1 MLAFLV
7 QRISQA
13 VVVMFVISVI
23 AFAIQDG
30 LGDPLQEM
38 VGMSVSQEERE
49 ALRDELGLNDS
60 MVVQYLRFAGN
71 AIQGDLGNSYFY
83 GKPTLDVIAE
93 HLPAT
98 LELVIGASLIIM
110 LLSVPIGVYAAI
122 RPQALLSKFFMGVST
137 VGISIPVFLTAIVLI
152 QIYSIGV
159 TVEWFPADTG
169 WGSWLNGALTTEGG
183 LPSYGRGDDL
193 THLFGTWNS
202 GFFSNRGLMHL
213 VLPCVSLAS
222 IMLPLFIRL
231 IRAEMMEVLQSDYIR
246 YARAKGL
253 SAVRINFL
261 HALKNTMLPVITV
274 GGVQIGVMV
283 AYTIL
288 TETVFQWPGVG
299 LMFLEAIT
307 CSDIPLIV
315 AYLMV
320 VGLIFVITNTL
331 VDLVYGLVN
340 PTVKLTGKKA

>member
-13 VVVMFVISVI
+13 FLVMFVISVI

-38 VGMSVSQEERE
+38 VGMSVSEEERE
-49 ALRDELGLNDS
+49 AIRDELGLNDS

-83 GKPTLDVIAE
+83 SKPTLEVIAE

-98 LELVIGASLIIM
+98 LELVIGASLIIVF
-110 LLSVPIGVYAAI
+110 LSVPIGVYAAI
-122 RPQALLSKFFMGVST
+122 RPQAWLSKFFMGVST

-152 QIYSIGV
+152 QLFSIGV
-159 TVEWFPADTG
+159 TVSWFPVETS
-169 WGSWLNGALTTEGG
+169 WGQWLNEALSTEGG

-193 THLFGTWNS
+193 VHLFGTWES
-202 GFFSNRGLMHL
+202 GFFSSGGLMHL
-213 VLPCVSLAS
+213 VLPSVSLAS

-246 YARAKGL
+246 YARANTVALAGHRAAQDAFVNGESEFGISLAYQQATRQREADAPYHSIIGL
-253 SAVRINFL
+253 NAHAGTL
-261 HALKNTMLPVITV
+261 HY
-274 GGVQIGVMV
+274 Q
-283 AYTIL
+283 YY
-288 TETVFQWPGVG
+288 
-299 LMFLEAIT
+299 
-307 CSDIPLIV
+307 DIQP
-315 AYLMV
+315 
-320 VGLIFVITNTL
+320 
-331 VDLVYGLVN
+331 
-340 PTVKLTGKKA
+340 PRPPP

>member
-1 MLAFLV
+1 
-7 QRISQA
+7 
-13 VVVMFVISVI
+13 MFVISVI

-38 VGMSVSQEERE
+38 VGMSVSAEERAAIRE
-49 ALRDELGLNDS
+49 DLGLNDP
-60 MVVQYLRFAGN
+60 MIVQYARFAGK

-83 GKPTLDVIAE
+83 SKPTLEVIAE

-98 LELVIGASLIIM
+98 LEMVIGASLLI
-110 LLSVPIGVYAAI
+110 LVFSVPIGVYSAI
-122 RPQALLSKFFMGVST
+122 RPQAWLARFFMGIST

-152 QIYSIGV
+152 QIFSIGV
-159 TVEWFPADTG
+159 TIDMFPSDTG
-169 WGSWLNGALTTEGG
+169 WGQWLNEALSTDGG
-183 LPSYGRGDDL
+183 MPSYGRGEEL
-193 THLFGTWNS
+193 THLFGSWYS
-202 GFFSNRGLMHL
+202 GFFTKDGLLHL
-213 VLPCVSLAS
+213 VLPAVSLAS

-253 SAVRINFL
+253 SAVRVNFL

-274 GGVQIGVMV
+274 GGVQIGIMV

-307 CSDIPLIV
+307 RSDIPLIV

-331 VDLVYGLVN
+331 VDLIYGLVN